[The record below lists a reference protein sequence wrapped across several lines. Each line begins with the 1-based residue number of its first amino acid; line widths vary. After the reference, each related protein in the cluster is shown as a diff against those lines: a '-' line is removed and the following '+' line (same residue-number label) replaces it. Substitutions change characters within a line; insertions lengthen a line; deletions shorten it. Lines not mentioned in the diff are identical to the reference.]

1 MKNSE
6 LVEKFF
12 NGATRGH
19 TLNLYI
25 EGEDLINYYTTL
37 LHRDREKNILYYNIT
52 YYSNSTRK
60 IQSYIENELNYCN
73 YKIIRYYSQYGG
85 EGYKDEKNLVKELA
99 QYKINENKSL
109 IINEFEEDYVIISET
124 YRKAQINDIKK
135 HIFGKKEKYIKH
147 NKQKIYLSEFESIKA
162 E

>member
-12 NGATRGH
+12 NGATTGH

-25 EGEDLINYYTTL
+25 EGNNLINYRTILVHKDEET
-37 LHRDREKNILYYNIT
+37 RTLYYNIT
-52 YYSNSTRK
+52 YYSSSTRK
-60 IQSYIENELNYCN
+60 IQSYIQQELNYCN
-73 YKIIRYYSQYGG
+73 YKIIRYYSDYGG
-85 EGYKDEKNLVKELA
+85 EGYKDEKNILKELA
-99 QYKINENKSL
+99 EYEISEREKL
-109 IINEFEEDYVIISET
+109 IINELKEDYIILSET
-124 YRKAQINDIKK
+124 YYKSQVNEIKR

-147 NKQKIYLSEFESIKA
+147 NNKKIYLSEFKSIKA

>member
-25 EGEDLINYYTTL
+25 EVDDLINYYTTL

-52 YYSNSTRK
+52 YYSSSTRK
-60 IQSYIENELNYCN
+60 IQSYIEHELDYCN
-73 YKIIRYYSQYGG
+73 YKIIRYYSELGG
-85 EGYKDEKNLVKELA
+85 NGYKDEKNIVKELA
-99 QYKINENKSL
+99 KYKINDYESL
-109 IINEFEEDYVIISET
+109 IINEFNEDNIIISKT
-124 YRKAQINDIKK
+124 FRKSQVNDIKK

-147 NKQKIYLSEFESIKA
+147 NKQKIYLSEFRSIEA